1 MRGWLTAFLG
11 LALIAGRAG
20 AADSGTALPPTT
32 LSIEF
37 KAVPGLIY
45 NRLGDSVLSV
55 SSPAG
60 TSSIKLSGT
69 PYPEDEHYWA
79 QLIPVRLKLNLP
91 AGPHSVELS
100 ARLFV
105 CDKQKGLCSVQ
116 TREQRF
122 QVTAGR
128 LNRIT
133 LAAPP
138 LDLNR

>member
-1 MRGWLTAFLG
+1 MKSGLGVLTG
-11 LALIAGRAG
+11 LALLAGGVR

-32 LSIEF
+32 LTVAF

-60 TSSIKLSGT
+60 TRSVKLSGT
-69 PYPEDEHYWA
+69 PYPADPQYWA
-79 QLIPVRLKLNLP
+79 QLVPVQLRLSLP
-91 AGPHSVELS
+91 AGPHSVRLS

-105 CDKQKGLCSVQ
+105 CDKRRGLCSVQ
-116 TREQRF
+116 TREQRL

-128 LNRIT
+128 ASRIT
-133 LAAPP
+133 LAAPT